1 MGFEQTLK
9 VAGDLRREG
18 SAGLP
23 LYDYSSKTS
32 SFAKF
37 SSLPLATRTA
47 LLLTLSTPL
56 YSLVSP
62 IPIAPITPAYFL
74 RSTSKT
80 HFTLEVIDSLLS
92 PFLVS
97 ASFVSVLLSAANLRV
112 FHVLDLSSPLSG
124 RVKLWSSAF
133 IWVGIV
139 SFRVTAAYVFGRAF
153 GWGHPRW
160 MASVAIHEVGQGESI
175 VSAFRQTTCSTDSN
189 PFPFLSYLKVSLL
202 FFSSWLFS
210 SLYDLAH
217 FSYFRNSPSYT
228 QALCSQQNTVEREND
243 SAIAP
248 YSWPLFPVP
257 SSLSTNRSVLTR
269 F

>member
-160 MASVAIHEVGQGESI
+160 MASVAIHEVGQGLAPLLLVMALLLTLRSRTFQLLPEL
-175 VSAFRQTTCSTDSN
+175 
-189 PFPFLSYLKVSLL
+189 PFLYAS
-202 FFSSWLFS
+202 F
-210 SLYDLAH
+210 
-217 FSYFRNSPSYT
+217 
-228 QALCSQQNTVEREND
+228 
-243 SAIAP
+243 
-248 YSWPLFPVP
+248 
-257 SSLSTNRSVLTR
+257 VLPAEHGGAGE
-269 F
+269 